1 MKKALL
7 AALVIVLIVLGT
19 LLVAPAFVDWN
30 SYRQD
35 VAVAI
40 ARATGRQVTI
50 AGDLNLSVLP
60 LPRLTVKRIGV
71 ASIDGAIEPEM
82 LRIGELHMELALAP
96 LMAGRIAVRSLSLID
111 PVLTLETTADGRD
124 NWNFVPVERDTLPG
138 RLAAGLSVDSVSV
151 SNGRLVWRAAGA
163 VPRRLDAVDA
173 TVSLG
178 RPAGA
183 SRIQA
188 TAVFKG
194 VPYRLTASVGRFERD
209 RMAAVSG
216 AIDFGGGIG
225 TLAATGRLSA
235 DLRSASGTVQLAAT
249 DAERLGLL
257 LAGGEAP
264 MLPAWKV
271 AADST
276 FTFGRDTVSL
286 HDIAVTY
293 GDIRGTGEARLVLDG
308 IPALDAHLVVGTMQI
323 DDVVTELQGRSP
335 RGDQGGTE
343 QTRWSWAGP
352 VSGFMADL
360 DLSVRAARWRGG
372 VIRNIGAAVKL
383 GPEGTVIERMAMTL
397 PGGTDVTLSAAF
409 TGGASGPRWDGDLAV
424 ISDNLRG
431 ALIWAG
437 MAADE
442 LPADR
447 LRSFSLT
454 SRIAATPDA
463 VHLTSIAG
471 RLDATR
477 MNGAATIARR
487 ARPSFGVRLHLD
499 QFELD
504 AYLPRWMRTDVS
516 DGAEGGGL
524 IPTAGRFDAN
534 LAVSVGTLIL
544 GGRSASQA
552 VLDARL
558 FDGNVLLRKLSIAD
572 LGGGALTVSGTVD
585 DVDEQPRG
593 DLEVSLDVDDAER
606 FARFMKVRPGTYA
619 SRVGGFRLGAR
630 ATGTISKAA
639 VAGTLDIAGGRIQ
652 AEGTVRRRAGTTG
665 FEFAVAADH
674 ADADK
679 VLDLF
684 APDRPPGRSGAI
696 AMTFALSGTADTLK
710 IRDLDATL
718 GDMKIAGRIDV
729 DYRGD
734 RPAAIVAL
742 TAGRLDLVRLL
753 PALPDF
759 ADDTALASRR
769 GSARWSREAFDLSA
783 LRGLDLDLTLH
794 SGTVQRD
801 ALRLDGFELRTDLSN
816 GVLTIERLTG
826 RLFEGEIE
834 ASGRIDTSVSPPEIM
849 VAIAG
854 RDIAARPAF
863 AALAALDRL
872 DGPISF
878 SLALSAKGQD
888 PYDLVTSVGGTATL
902 SGNLRARRRG
912 DESIPAGA
920 VGDAADMLLKAFAGS
935 TAELSGRLRIES
947 GTVRTGDLLLDAG
960 SMRTM
965 TVGAVDLSGWRI
977 ESTTTLRRGRDD
989 ANPPDLIAIFRG
1001 SLDDPI
1007 VELSGPAVD
1016 EDDDD
1021 APPPEA
1027 APVLPV
1033 EPVAPTPIDLDAGP

>member
-50 AGDLNLSVLP
+50 AGDLNLSILP

-71 ASIDGAIEPEM
+71 ASIDGAVEPEM

-96 LMAGRIAVRSLSLID
+96 LIAGRIAVRSLSLVD

-124 NWNFVPVERDTLPG
+124 NWNFVRVERDTLPG
-138 RLAAGLSVDSVSV
+138 RLAAGLSVDSVFV

-163 VPRRLDAVDA
+163 EPRRLDAVDA

-178 RPAGA
+178 RSAGVSRMQA
-183 SRIQA
+183 S
-188 TAVFKG
+188 AVFKG
-194 VPYRLTASVGRFERD
+194 VPYHLTASVGRFERD

-216 AIDFGGGIG
+216 AIDIGGGVG
-225 TLAATGRLSA
+225 TLAVTGRLSA
-235 DLRSASGTVQLAAT
+235 DLRSASGTVQLTAT
-249 DAERLGLL
+249 DAERLRLL
-257 LAGGEAP
+257 LAGGEGP
-264 MLPAWKV
+264 MLPAWKA

-276 FTFGRDTVSL
+276 FTFGRDAVSL

-293 GDIRGTGEARLVLDG
+293 GDIRGTGEARLVLDE
-308 IPALDAHLVVGTMQI
+308 IPALDGHLVVGMMQI
-323 DDVVTELQGRSP
+323 DDVVTELQGRPP
-335 RGDQGGTE
+335 RGDKGGAR
-343 QTRWSWAGP
+343 QTGWSWAGP

-372 VIRNIGAAVKL
+372 VIRNIGASVKL
-383 GPEGTVIERMAMTL
+383 GPDGTVIERMAMTL

-409 TGGASGPRWDGDLAV
+409 SGGASGPRWDGDLAV

-437 MAADE
+437 TAADE

-454 SRIAATPDA
+454 SRIAVTPDA
-463 VHLTSIAG
+463 VHLTNIAG

-487 ARPSFGVRLHLD
+487 ARPSFGVRLDLD

-504 AYLPRWMRTDVS
+504 AYLPRRILTDDS
-516 DGAEGGGL
+516 EGREGGRRL
-524 IPTAGRFDAN
+524 PMAGRFDAN
-534 LAVSVGTLIL
+534 LAVSVGTLTL
-544 GGRSASQA
+544 GGQSASQA

-572 LGGGALTVSGTVD
+572 LGSGALTVSGTID

-593 DLEVSLDVDDAER
+593 DLEVSLDVGDAER
-606 FARFMKVRPGTYA
+606 FGRFMKLQPGTYA

-630 ATGTISKAA
+630 ATGTIEKVS
-639 VAGTLDIAGGRIQ
+639 VAGTLDIAGGRAR
-652 AEGTVRRRAGTTG
+652 AEGTVTRGTGATG
-665 FEFAVAADH
+665 FEFVVSAQH
-674 ADADK
+674 TDADT
-679 VLDLF
+679 VIALF
-684 APDRPPGRSGAI
+684 APDRPPGESGAI

-718 GDMKIAGRIDV
+718 GDMKVAGRVDV

-753 PALPDF
+753 PAVPGY
-759 ADDTALASRR
+759 ADDTALPTRR

-801 ALRLDGFELRTDLSN
+801 ALRLDGFELRSELSN
-816 GVLTIERLTG
+816 GVLTVERLTG

-834 ASGRIDTSVSPPEIM
+834 ASGRIDASVSPPEIV

-854 RDIAARPAF
+854 RDIAARPAL
-863 AALAALDRL
+863 AALVALDRL

-878 SLALSAKGQD
+878 SLAFSARGQD
-888 PYDLVTSVGGTATL
+888 PYDVVSSMRGSATL

-920 VGDAADMLLKAFAGS
+920 VGNAADLLLKAFAGS
-935 TAELSGRLRIES
+935 TAEMSGLLRIEN
-947 GTVRTGDLLLDAG
+947 GILRTGDLLLDAG
-960 SMRTM
+960 SVRAM
-965 TVGAVDLSGWRI
+965 TTGAVDLSAWRI
-977 ESTTTLRRGRDD
+977 DSTTTLRRGQDN
-989 ANPPDLIAIFRG
+989 AEPPELVAVFRG
-1001 SLDDPI
+1001 PLEDPI

-1016 EDDDD
+1016 EGDDD

-1027 APVLPV
+1027 APVVPV
-1033 EPVAPTPIDLDAGP
+1033 EPVAPTPIDLESGP